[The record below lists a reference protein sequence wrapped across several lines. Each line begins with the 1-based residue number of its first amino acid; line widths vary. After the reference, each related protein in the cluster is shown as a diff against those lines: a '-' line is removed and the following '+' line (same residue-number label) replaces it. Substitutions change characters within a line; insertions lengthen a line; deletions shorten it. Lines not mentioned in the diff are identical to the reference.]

1 MIFPRLCLALT
12 ALGLAASLAR
22 AGDGADRDQAVR
34 RMRDWTGFPARSVV
48 AVTPEM
54 AVAVVSRGSP
64 GKAGRLEGVELQGE
78 VLDEAFAEARGW
90 RSMRLKVDI
99 TCGDGGTWVRRMTV
113 YPGHNHAGDLRAA
126 ATPVG
131 WVRPKAE
138 AYLGQAMIAL
148 CGPAPAA
155 DAGLAPEPR
164 SSAKAPPALRP
175 AIMTTAVDATPPTPF
190 AAGGPMVQIAASPV
204 EADAQRARAG
214 AASRLLKTNPGLV
227 FHVDP
232 AVSAGKPV
240 YRALVSGFS
249 GKAAAQNWC
258 ADLRQAGG
266 ACFLR

>member
-12 ALGLAASLAR
+12 ALSIAAGLAR
-22 AGDGADRDQAVR
+22 AGDATDRDQAVR

-64 GKAGRLEGVELQGE
+64 GKAGRLDGVELQGE
-78 VLDEAFAEARGW
+78 VLDDAFAEARGW
-90 RSMRLKVDI
+90 RSMRLKLDI
-99 TCGDGGTWVRRMTV
+99 ACRDGATWVRRMTV
-113 YPGHNHAGDLRAA
+113 YPDHNRAGAVREA

-138 AYLGQAMIAL
+138 AYLGQAVVAL
-148 CGPAPAA
+148 CGPAP
-155 DAGLAPEPR
+155 EPP
-164 SSAKAPPALRP
+164 SAEEAKAPTGLRP
-175 AIMTTAVDATPPTPF
+175 AIMTTTVDATPPTP
-190 AAGGPMVQIAASPV
+190 ASPPSGGPMVQIAASPV
-204 EADAQRARAG
+204 ETDAERARAG
-214 AASRLLKTNPGLV
+214 AALRLLKTNPGLV

-232 AVSAGKPV
+232 AISAGKPV

-249 GKAAAQNWC
+249 GKAAAQSWC